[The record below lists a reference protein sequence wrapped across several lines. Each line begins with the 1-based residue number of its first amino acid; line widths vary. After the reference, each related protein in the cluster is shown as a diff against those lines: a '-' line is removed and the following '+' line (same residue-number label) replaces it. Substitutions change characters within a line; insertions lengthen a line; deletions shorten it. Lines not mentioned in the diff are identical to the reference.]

1 MRFATRAVHAGWEPD
16 GTGAVNPPVY
26 NSSTFKQDAVGR
38 HRGYEYAR
46 SGNPTRAALEQAMAD
61 LEGGV
66 RGLAFAS
73 GLAALSTIL
82 MLFDAGDHL
91 IIGDDVYGGT
101 FRLQDKV
108 FSRFGLSA
116 TYVDTAAPD
125 NVAAAVTPATKAL
138 LLETPTNPLLKI
150 TDLRGAAALCAERG
164 LLLVVDNTFMT
175 PYWQQPLALG
185 AHIVWHS
192 ATKYLGGHSDV
203 VAGVAVTGRLD
214 LAERLGFLQNAAG
227 AVLGPNDS
235 FLVLRGI
242 RTLAVRM
249 RAHEAGAQR
258 IAAWL
263 RGQPA
268 VAQVHYPGLPDHP
281 GHALQAA
288 QAGGGGGGM
297 LSFELQGGAAAAD
310 RLLARLRIFTLAE
323 SLGGV
328 ESLIEVPARMTHGS
342 IPPAARAALGI
353 SDGLVRVSVGIED
366 PDDLIA
372 DIAQALAD

>member
-125 NVAAAVTPATKAL
+125 NIAAAVTPATKAL

-175 PYWQQPLALG
+175 PYWQRPLALG

-342 IPPAARAALGI
+342 IPPATRAALGI

-372 DIAQALAD
+372 DLAHALAD

>member
-342 IPPAARAALGI
+342 IPPATRAALGI

>member
-175 PYWQQPLALG
+175 PYWQRPLALG

-342 IPPAARAALGI
+342 IPPATRAALGI

-372 DIAQALAD
+372 DLAHALAD

>member
-125 NVAAAVTPATKAL
+125 NIAAAVTPATKAL

-268 VAQVHYPGLPDHP
+268 VAQVHYPGLPDHQ

-342 IPPAARAALGI
+342 IPPATRAALGI

-372 DIAQALAD
+372 DLAQALAD

>member
-125 NVAAAVTPATKAL
+125 NIAAAVTPATKAL

-175 PYWQQPLALG
+175 PYWQRPLALG

-268 VAQVHYPGLPDHP
+268 VAQVHYPGLPDHQ

-342 IPPAARAALGI
+342 IPPATRAALGI

-372 DIAQALAD
+372 DLAHALAD

>member
-125 NVAAAVTPATKAL
+125 NIAAAVTPATKAL

-342 IPPAARAALGI
+342 IPPATRAALGI

-372 DIAQALAD
+372 DLAHALAD

>member
-342 IPPAARAALGI
+342 IPPATRAALGI

-372 DIAQALAD
+372 DLAHALAD